1 MSNIPTAEQLIFSIL
16 ESIKCE
22 GEIEYLQTTE
32 DGQEILADLIEL
44 INGRTRLHVEAA
56 LTEAHKAA
64 RWKEQMTMQGL
75 QVTISKA
82 SIMLAYPPENIN

>member
-1 MSNIPTAEQLIFSIL
+1 MSNIQTAEQLIFSIL

-32 DGQEILADLIEL
+32 DGHEILTELIEEV
-44 INGRTRLHVEAA
+44 NMRTRLHVEAA

-64 RWKEQMTMQGL
+64 KWREQMTMQGL

-82 SIMLAYPPENIN
+82 SIMTSYPPENII

>member
-1 MSNIPTAEQLIFSIL
+1 MSNIQTAEQLIFDIL

-22 GEIEYLQTTE
+22 GEIEYLQETE
-32 DGQEILADLIEL
+32 DGQEILSDLIESV
-44 INGRTRLHVEAA
+44 NERTRLHVEAA

-64 RWKEQMTMQGL
+64 KWKEQMTMQGL

-82 SIMLAYPPENIN
+82 SIMNSYPTENIK

>member
-1 MSNIPTAEQLIFSIL
+1 MDNIQTAEQLIFSIL

-32 DGQEILADLIEL
+32 DGKEILADLINDVNE
-44 INGRTRLHVEAA
+44 RTRLYVEAA

-64 RWKEQMTMQGL
+64 RWKEQITMQGL

-82 SIMLAYPPENIN
+82 SIMAAYPPENIK

>member
-1 MSNIPTAEQLIFSIL
+1 MSTIQTAEQLIFTIL

-22 GEIEYLQTTE
+22 GEIEYLQETE
-32 DGQEILADLIEL
+32 DGKELLGYLIEEV
-44 INGRTRLHVEAA
+44 NERTRLHVEAA

-64 RWKEQMTMQGL
+64 KWKEQMTMQGL

-82 SIMLAYPPENIN
+82 SIMNSYPAENIK